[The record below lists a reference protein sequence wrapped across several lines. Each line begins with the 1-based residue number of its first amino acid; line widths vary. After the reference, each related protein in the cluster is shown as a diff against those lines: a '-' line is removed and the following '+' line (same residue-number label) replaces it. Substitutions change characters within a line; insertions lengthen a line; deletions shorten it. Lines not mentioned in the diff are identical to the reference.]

1 MCNESISQTWDEIHI
16 LLLAEKRALT
26 KHPIRGEKWFMG
38 IKSHVS
44 FFIYGHILQVYC
56 TFLDNLKVYSDE
68 VTGRSIYVGSQPDPN
83 SITWDSWKDMK
94 KNWSLIRFVQGKL

>member
-1 MCNESISQTWDEIHI
+1 
-16 LLLAEKRALT
+16 
-26 KHPIRGEKWFMG
+26 MG

-44 FFIYGHILQVYC
+44 FLIYGHILRVYC
-56 TFLDNLKVYSDE
+56 TFLDSFNMNSCD
-68 VTGRSIYVGSQPDPN
+68 VTGSQPDPN